1 MFSIYQIFGGIMIEW
16 EINRLID
23 EKESELLEAIKKKQ
37 WIKAQRIADELREL
51 KKIKRKIEIT
61 PEPEVLRIRFKNTG
75 LMVK

>member
-1 MFSIYQIFGGIMIEW
+1 MIEW

-51 KKIKRKIEIT
+51 TKIKRKIEIT